1 VVTPSDHE
9 PVIAPLFPL
18 VVAPDSPVGIETLQV
33 AVPVAEVT
41 VIMFDSGDSLLPLAV
56 ALASIRSF
64 AASVIPVTVQLHV
77 PPACTVVVPTD
88 VYEPDPTLRYIVM
101 VVPVASVL
109 VPETVVLL
117 VVIALPIAG
126 AVDTAG
132 ANVNP
137 EVIFDSVVGGK
148 LLTAVVK
155 AAKKFPL

>member
-1 VVTPSDHE
+1 
-9 PVIAPLFPL
+9 
-18 VVAPDSPVGIETLQV
+18 
-33 AVPVAEVT
+33 
-41 VIMFDSGDSLLPLAV
+41 M
-56 ALASIRSF
+56 RSF
-64 AASVIPVTVQLHV
+64 AARVIPLTVQLHV

-109 VPETVVLL
+109 VPETVVLFVAMEL
-117 VVIALPIAG
+117 VITG
-126 AVDTAG
+126 AVDKTL

-137 EVIFDSVVGGK
+137 EVMFDSVVGGK